1 MPKDRAPT
9 FDSLDSALV
18 EEVEALFRA
27 VNGDGWSRLT
37 QDELTDYPTRQ
48 FTGGWRLSVKFPDGV
63 VRRIDVLITPF
74 FPIVAPRTAL
84 VDHPPKLTWPH
95 VEHDGILCLLGNSH
109 QIDINNPVKVVE
121 NLLARSCRLVEE
133 LLEGTIVERDFRDE
147 FLTYWAYD
155 LRQPERHYSLLDVQ
169 GPSRPIRVWCGRSFT
184 LLAENDEAIMKWL
197 NNRFMSVTKPTIQ
210 AGALL
215 WLDQAPL
222 PSEYPHRNA
231 DLLELAKK
239 AGASGIDVLE
249 SAFVNIPSSVTVIL
263 GAEGRDGPGLMAVTI
278 DRPADA
284 IRARRRVDPI
294 IKGGFRPDKMSPALL
309 AGRYLGASQPRRS
322 RVARADPEWIHGRA
336 RDPRTTT
343 LRNSNA
349 VLFGCGSLGSF
360 VAASLIR
367 AGVGTLNIVDFDE
380 LDWPNVGR
388 HYLGATSVGRNKA
401 KGLADQLSASF
412 PHASITGHDANAEQ
426 IIFETPIWFTQAD
439 LIVSTTGS
447 GRADTMLNE
456 WHRNSGRST
465 PIVYGWTEP
474 YAGAG
479 HAVAIAPEGGCLVAG
494 VDSLGMSLF
503 EMTEWARPATFEE
516 PACGVHFAPYGPTE
530 LGHVNDLIAELAL
543 DCLLNKVQCSTHRIW
558 AARREHL
565 EEFDGNWTEAAQL
578 LVGFDPNGG
587 KTVGRPW
594 PACRCCELANR
605 EEAA

>member
-1 MPKDRAPT
+1 
-9 FDSLDSALV
+9 
-18 EEVEALFRA
+18 
-27 VNGDGWSRLT
+27 
-37 QDELTDYPTRQ
+37 
-48 FTGGWRLSVKFPDGV
+48 
-63 VRRIDVLITPF
+63 
-74 FPIVAPRTAL
+74 
-84 VDHPPKLTWPH
+84 
-95 VEHDGILCLLGNSH
+95 
-109 QIDINNPVKVVE
+109 
-121 NLLARSCRLVEE
+121 
-133 LLEGTIVERDFRDE
+133 
-147 FLTYWAYD
+147 
-155 LRQPERHYSLLDVQ
+155 
-169 GPSRPIRVWCGRSFT
+169 
-184 LLAENDEAIMKWL
+184 
-197 NNRFMSVTKPTIQ
+197 
-210 AGALL
+210 
-215 WLDQAPL
+215 
-222 PSEYPHRNA
+222 
-231 DLLELAKK
+231 
-239 AGASGIDVLE
+239 
-249 SAFVNIPSSVTVIL
+249 
-263 GAEGRDGPGLMAVTI
+263 
-278 DRPADA
+278 
-284 IRARRRVDPI
+284 
-294 IKGGFRPDKMSPALL
+294 
-309 AGRYLGASQPRRS
+309 
-322 RVARADPEWIHGRA
+322 
-336 RDPRTTT
+336 
-343 LRNSNA
+343 
-349 VLFGCGSLGSF
+349 
-360 VAASLIR
+360 
-367 AGVGTLNIVDFDE
+367 
-380 LDWPNVGR
+380 
-388 HYLGATSVGRNKA
+388 KA

>member
-1 MPKDRAPT
+1 MLEDSAST
-9 FDSLDSALV
+9 FDRLDPAVV
-18 EEVEALFRA
+18 EDVEALFRA
-27 VNGDGWSRLT
+27 VNGDGWSRLGP
-37 QDELTDYPTRQ
+37 DELTDYPTRQ
-48 FTGGWRLSVKFPDGV
+48 FTGGWRLSVKFLDGV
-63 VRRIDVLITPF
+63 VRRIDVLITPL

-95 VEHDGILCLLGNSH
+95 VEDDGILCLLGNSH
-109 QIDINNPVKVVE
+109 QIDIKNPVKVVE
-121 NLLARSCRLVEE
+121 NLLARSCRLIEE
-133 LLEGTIVERDFRDE
+133 LLEGTIVERDFKDE

-155 LRQPERHYSLLDVQ
+155 LRKPERHYSLLDVR
-169 GPSRPIRVWCGRSFT
+169 GPSRPIRVWYGRSFT
-184 LLAENDEAIMKWL
+184 LLAEDDETLKKWL
-197 NNRFMSVTKPTIQ
+197 GNRFKSVLKPTIQ
-210 AGALL
+210 TGVLL
-215 WLDQAPL
+215 WLNQAPL
-222 PSEYPHRNA
+222 PSEYPHRGA

-239 AGASGIDVLE
+239 AGASGIGVLE
-249 SAFVNIPSSVTVIL
+249 SIFLNVPSSVTVIL
-263 GAEGRDGPGLMAVTI
+263 GAEGRDGPGLMAVTV

-284 IRARRRVDPI
+284 NRARRRVDPI
-294 IKGGFRPDKMSPALL
+294 LKGGFRPEKMSAALL
-309 AGRYLGASQPRRS
+309 AGRYLGASEPKRS
-322 RVARADPEWIHGRA
+322 RVARADPDWIHGRA
-336 RDPRTTT
+336 RDPRTTK
-343 LRNSNA
+343 LRNSKA

-367 AGVGTLNIVDFDE
+367 AGVGTLDIVDFDE

-401 KGLADQLSASF
+401 TELAEQLSANF
-412 PHASITGHDANAEQ
+412 PHATITGHDANAEQ
-426 IIFETPIWFTQAD
+426 IIFESPIWFSQAD

-479 HAVAIAPEGGCLVAG
+479 HAVAIAPEGGCLFSG

-516 PACGVHFAPYGPTE
+516 SACGVHFAPYGPTE

-543 DCLLNKVQCSTHRIW
+543 DCLLNRVRRSAHRIW

-565 EEFDGNWTEAAQL
+565 EEFDGKWTEAAQL
-578 LVGFDPNGG
+578 LLGVDHNGG
-587 KTVGRPW
+587 KAISRPW

>member
-1 MPKDRAPT
+1 MPEDSAFT
-9 FDSLDSALV
+9 FDSLDTALV
-18 EEVEALFRA
+18 EDVEALFRA
-27 VNGDGWSRLT
+27 VNGDVWSRLAPG
-37 QDELTDYPTRQ
+37 ELTDYPTRQ
-48 FTGGWRLSVKFPDGV
+48 FTGGWRLPIKFSDGA
-63 VRRIDVLITPF
+63 VRRIDLLITRL

-95 VEHDGILCLLGNSH
+95 VEDDGILCLLGNSH
-109 QIDINNPVKVVE
+109 QIDINNPVKVIE

-155 LRQPERHYSLLDVQ
+155 LRKPERHYSLLDVR
-169 GPSRPIRVWCGRSFT
+169 GPSRPIRVWYGRSFT
-184 LLAENDEAIMKWL
+184 LLAEDDETLKKWL
-197 NNRFMSVTKPTIQ
+197 ENRFKSAAKPTIQ

-215 WLDQAPL
+215 WLDHAPL
-222 PSEYPHRNA
+222 PFEYPHRSA
-231 DLLELAKK
+231 ALLELAKK
-239 AGASGIDVLE
+239 AGGSGIDVLE
-249 SAFVNIPSSVTVIL
+249 STFLNVPSSVTVIL
-263 GAEGRDGPGLMAVTI
+263 GAEGRYGPGLMAVTV

-294 IKGGFRPDKMSPALL
+294 VKGGFRPDKMSPALL
-309 AGRYLGASQPRRS
+309 AGRYLGASEPGRS
-322 RVARADPEWIHGRA
+322 RVARADPDWIHGRA
-336 RDPRTTT
+336 RDPRTSK
-343 LRNSNA
+343 LRNAKA
-349 VLFGCGSLGSF
+349 VVFGCGSLGSF
-360 VAASLIR
+360 VAAALIR
-367 AGVGTLNIVDFDE
+367 AGVGSLDIVDFDE

-401 KGLADQLSASF
+401 KGLAEQLSADF
-412 PHASITGHDANAEQ
+412 PHANITGHDASAEQ
-426 IIFETPIWFTQAD
+426 IIFESPIWFTQAD

-479 HAVAIAPEGGCLVAG
+479 HAVAIAPEGGCLVSG

-543 DCLLNKVQCSTHRIW
+543 DSLLNRVQRSTHRIW

-565 EEFDGNWTEAAQL
+565 EEFDGKWTEAAQL
-578 LVGFDPNGG
+578 LLGVDHNGG
-587 KTVGRPW
+587 KAIGRPW
-594 PACRCCELANR
+594 PACRCCELPNR

>member
-1 MPKDRAPT
+1 MLEDGAST
-9 FDSLDSALV
+9 FDRLDPSVV
-18 EEVEALFRA
+18 EGVEALFRA

-74 FPIVAPRTAL
+74 FPIVSPRTAL

-95 VEHDGILCLLGNSH
+95 VEDDGILCLLGNSH

-155 LRQPERHYSLLDVQ
+155 LRQPERHYSLLDVR

-184 LLAENDEAIMKWL
+184 LLAECDEAIMKWL
-197 NNRFMSVTKPTIQ
+197 SNRFISVTKPTIQ

-222 PSEYPHRNA
+222 PSEYPHRGA

-294 IKGGFRPDKMSPALL
+294 LKGGFRPDKISPTLL
-309 AGRYLGASQPRRS
+309 AGRYLGASEPRRS
-322 RVARADPEWIHGRA
+322 RVARADPQWIHGRA

-343 LRNSNA
+343 LRNSKA

-401 KGLADQLSASF
+401 KGLAEQLNANF

-426 IIFETPIWFTQAD
+426 TILETPIWFTQAD

-479 HAVAIAPEGGCLVAG
+479 HAVAIAAEGGCLVSG
-494 VDSLGMSLF
+494 VDNLGISLF

-543 DCLLNKVQCSTHRIW
+543 DCLLNRVQRSTHRIW
-558 AARREHL
+558 VARREHL
-565 EEFDGNWTEAAQL
+565 EEFDGKWTEAAQL
-578 LVGFDPNGG
+578 LLGVNPNGG
-587 KTVGRPW
+587 KTIDRLW